1 LYPLFDAF
9 SNPPAFPP
17 PQVFGYTTFWVT
29 KTEPTGEFGEGTVFI
44 GNLRGERSKVY
55 AKLKAGVAELFG
67 PEKYD
72 LFMVEEEDAEG
83 EDARG
88 GPRVSFKLFRK
99 EVRVSPLQK
108 LLIRDV

>member
-1 LYPLFDAF
+1 
-9 SNPPAFPP
+9 
-17 PQVFGYTTFWVT
+17 V
-29 KTEPTGEFGEGTVFI
+29 
-44 GNLRGERSKVY
+44 
-55 AKLKAGVAELFG
+55 GVEELFG

-99 EVRVSPLQK
+99 EVRVLSTRVPSK
-108 LLIRDV
+108 VERG

>member
-1 LYPLFDAF
+1 M
-9 SNPPAFPP
+9 
-17 PQVFGYTTFWVT
+17 
-29 KTEPTGEFGEGTVFI
+29 K
-44 GNLRGERSKVY
+44 
-55 AKLKAGVAELFG
+55 ELFG

-99 EVRVSPLQK
+99 EVRVLSTRVTSK
-108 LLIRDV
+108 VERG